1 MEEETV
7 MGTGFSVFL
16 IAVGAV
22 LAFAVNAVVPHVDLV
37 LVGVIL
43 MVAGAIGL
51 IMSLAIWGPRRR
63 AVPAVDPYA
72 GSESR
77 TTVRDNMATPTGNRT
92 VVRESVDRGY

>member
-1 MEEETV
+1 
-7 MGTGFSVFL
+7 MGIGVSVFL

-22 LAFAVNAVVPHVDLV
+22 LAFAVNAAVPNVDLV

-51 IMSLAIWGPRRR
+51 LMSLAVWGPRRR
-63 AVPAVDPYA
+63 AVPPVDPYS

-77 TTVRDNMATPTGNRT
+77 TTVRENMATPSGDRT
-92 VVRESVDRGY
+92 VTRESVDRGY

>member
-1 MEEETV
+1 

-43 MVAGAIGL
+43 MVAGVDRPDHVAGDL
-51 IMSLAIWGPRRR
+51 GPAPPG
-63 AVPAVDPYA
+63 AVVEPYA
-72 GSESR
+72 GVEQR
-77 TTVRDNMATPTGNRT
+77 TTVRETQATPTGDRE
-92 VVRESVDRGY
+92 VVRDTVDRGY

>member
-1 MEEETV
+1 

-43 MVAGAIGL
+43 MIAGVIGL

-63 AVPAVDPYA
+63 VVDPYV
-72 GSESR
+72 GSENR
-77 TTVRDNMATPTGNRT
+77 TTVRENMATPTGERT

>member
-1 MEEETV
+1 

-63 AVPAVDPYA
+63 AAVVDPYA
-72 GSESR
+72 GVEQR
-77 TTVRDNMATPTGNRT
+77 TTVRETQATPTGDRE
-92 VVRESVDRGY
+92 VVRDTVDRGY

>member
-1 MEEETV
+1 

-63 AVPAVDPYA
+63 TVVDPYA
-72 GSESR
+72 GGVENR
-77 TTVRDNMATPTGNRT
+77 TTVRENMATPTGDRT
-92 VVRESVDRGY
+92 VVRESVDRG